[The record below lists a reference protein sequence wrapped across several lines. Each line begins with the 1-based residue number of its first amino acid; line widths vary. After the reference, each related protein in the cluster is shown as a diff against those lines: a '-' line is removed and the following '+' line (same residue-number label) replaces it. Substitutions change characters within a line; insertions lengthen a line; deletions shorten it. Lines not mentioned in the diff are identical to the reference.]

1 MRHGPVVTG
10 SPGYRC
16 ARPRDEPIT
25 AAPIP
30 AIARYDSRSFAD
42 QQHRSYS
49 RKEGDSVAGKK
60 ERQRKLAR
68 ERYQRQQARR
78 VQRTQRWRRIGIIVA
93 ACCAVIALGAGSYVA
108 LSGGGNKTAAATA
121 TPHPTASP
129 TATPTPT
136 ASPTPTLAAEP
147 ASHCTYTP
155 SGTAARKVGVPSARP
170 AFKGAKY
177 QATVKTNR
185 GTIVLDL
192 LNHQATCTVNSF
204 IYLAGKKYF
213 NNTPCHRLTTTGIY
227 VLQCGDPTGTGSGGP
242 GYKFADENLTGAKY
256 TEGTLAMA
264 NAGPG
269 TNGSQFF
276 LVYRNSTTLPPNYTP
291 FGKIVSGLGIIQNV
305 AKAGTDNSNG
315 NGDGHPKEKVTIQ
328 SVTITKA

>member
-1 MRHGPVVTG
+1 M
-10 SPGYRC
+10 
-16 ARPRDEPIT
+16 
-25 AAPIP
+25 
-30 AIARYDSRSFAD
+30 
-42 QQHRSYS
+42 
-49 RKEGDSVAGKK
+49 AGKK

-78 VQRTQRWRRIGIIVA
+78 IQRTQRWRRIGIIVA
-93 ACCAVIALGAGSYVA
+93 ACCAVIALAAGGYVA
-108 LSGGGNKTAAATA
+108 LSGGGNKTAAA
-121 TPHPTASP
+121 

-155 SGTAARKVGVPSARP
+155 SGTAARQVGIPPAKP

-177 QATVKTNR
+177 QAAVKTNR

-204 IYLAGKKYF
+204 IYLAGQKYF

-227 VLQCGDPTGTGSGGP
+227 VLQCGDPTGTGRGGP
-242 GYKFADENLTGAKY
+242 GYQFADENLTGAKY
-256 TEGTLAMA
+256 TEGTVAMA
-264 NAGPG
+264 NGGPG

-276 LVYRNSTTLPPNYTP
+276 LVYRNSPLPPNYTP

-315 NGDGHPKEKVTIQ
+315 NGDGHPKEKVTVH